1 MIGAREK
8 LLAGIPDL
16 TRLVLEITEHAVVSQ
31 YQDIAAVLQPFRKRG
46 LQIAIDDAGAG
57 YASFRHILNLA
68 PDRIKLDMSLTR
80 DIDTDPARRALTV
93 AFVHF
98 ARDTGSKLI
107 AEGVETQAELATLI
121 ELGVSKAQGFFLGQP
136 RKLQEL
142 LNTHQIASNSPT

>member
-1 MIGAREK
+1 
-8 LLAGIPDL
+8 
-16 TRLVLEITEHAVVSQ
+16 
-31 YQDIAAVLQPFRKRG
+31 
-46 LQIAIDDAGAG
+46 
-57 YASFRHILNLA
+57 LA

-121 ELGVSKAQGFFLGQP
+121 ELGVSKAQGYFLGRP

-142 LNTHQIASNSPT
+142 LNMHQIASDSPT